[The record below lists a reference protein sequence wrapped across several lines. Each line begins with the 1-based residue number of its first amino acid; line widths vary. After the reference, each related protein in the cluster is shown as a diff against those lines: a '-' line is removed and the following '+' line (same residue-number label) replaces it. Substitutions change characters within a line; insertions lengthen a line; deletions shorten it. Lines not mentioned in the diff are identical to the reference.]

1 MAFRKGVL
9 SDKAMLMK
17 HAELR
22 TPPIHIAHSLH
33 TASLD
38 KNIFHGI
45 KPLRGGSHI
54 KSTGTGRHDI
64 NNLNLMTSLDYR
76 GGLDTYN
83 KEVQNKKQH
92 QPIVNKKIPNVSDRI
107 ERTLRDMSNG
117 SDETFEALID
127 LLQLKTGLSK
137 QRYHFHDED
146 ILEALNRH
154 YRKSPEQM
162 MIVENAY
169 KNA

>member
-1 MAFRKGVL
+1 MRKGAL
-9 SDKAMLMK
+9 SDKMQHMK

-22 TPPIHIAHSLH
+22 PPPIHISHALQ
-33 TASLD
+33 TISLD
-38 KNIFHGI
+38 KTIFHGI
-45 KPLRGGSHI
+45 KPARGASHI
-54 KSTGTGRHDI
+54 KTMGTGKNDI
-64 NNLNLMTSLDYR
+64 SNLNLLTALDYR
-76 GGLDTYN
+76 GGLDAYN
-83 KEVQNKKQH
+83 KEVQTKKQKH
-92 QPIVNKKIPNVSDRI
+92 QPIADKKIPNVSDRI

-137 QRYHFHDED
+137 QRWHFDDTD

-154 YRKSPEQM
+154 YRKSPEQLL
-162 MIVENAY
+162 IVENAY

>member
-1 MAFRKGVL
+1 MRKGAL
-9 SDKAMLMK
+9 SDKMQLMK
-17 HAELR
+17 HTELR
-22 TPPIHIAHSLH
+22 RPPIHIAHSLH
-33 TASLD
+33 NISLD
-38 KNIFHGI
+38 KTIFHGV
-45 KPLRGGSHI
+45 KPLRGKSHI
-54 KSTGTGRHDI
+54 KTTGTGRNDI
-64 NNLNLMTSLDYR
+64 SNLNLLTSLDYR

-83 KEVQNKKQH
+83 KEVQIKKQH
-92 QPIVNKKIPNVSDRI
+92 QPIANKKIPNVSDRI

-154 YRKSPEQM
+154 YRRSPEQL

>member
-1 MAFRKGVL
+1 MAFRKGAL

-17 HAELR
+17 HPEIR

-38 KNIFHGI
+38 KNIYHGI
-45 KPLRGGSHI
+45 KGLRGKSHI
-54 KSTGTGRHDI
+54 KTTGTGKNDI
-64 NNLNLMTSLDYR
+64 SNLNLITPLDYR
-76 GGLDTYN
+76 GGLDAYN
-83 KEVQNKKQH
+83 KEIKSKPH
-92 QPIVNKKIPNVSDRI
+92 RPITDKKIPNVSDRI

-137 QRYHFHDED
+137 QRYHFHDGD
-146 ILEALNRH
+146 ILEALNKH
-154 YRKSPEQM
+154 YRKSPEQL
-162 MIVENAY
+162 MIVEAAY

>member
-1 MAFRKGVL
+1 MRKGAL

-17 HAELR
+17 HPEIR
-22 TPPIHIAHSLH
+22 TPPIHISHSLH

-38 KNIFHGI
+38 KTIFHGI

-54 KSTGTGRHDI
+54 KSTGTGRNDI
-64 NNLNLMTSLDYR
+64 SNLNLLTALDYR
-76 GGLDTYN
+76 GGLDAYN
-83 KEVQNKKQH
+83 KEVQAKKQH
-92 QPIVNKKIPNVSDRI
+92 QPITDKKIPNVSDRI

-146 ILEALNRH
+146 ILEALNKH
-154 YRKSPEQM
+154 YRKSPEQL
-162 MIVENAY
+162 MIVEAAY

>member
-1 MAFRKGVL
+1 MEARKGIL
-9 SDKAMLMK
+9 SDKMQLME
-17 HAELR
+17 HTELR
-22 TPPIHIAHSLH
+22 RPPINIAHSLH
-33 TASLD
+33 TISLD
-38 KNIFHGI
+38 KTVFHGV

-64 NNLNLMTSLDYR
+64 NNLSLITPVDYR
-76 GGLDTYN
+76 GGLDAYA
-83 KEVQNKKQH
+83 KEVQTKKQH
-92 QPIVNKKIPNVSDRI
+92 QPIANKKIPNVSDRI

-137 QRYHFHDED
+137 QKFHHNDEA
-146 ILEALNRH
+146 ILEALNKH
-154 YRKSPEQM
+154 YRKSPEQL

>member
-1 MAFRKGVL
+1 MMRKGIL
-9 SDKAMLMK
+9 SDKMQLMQ
-17 HAELR
+17 HTELR
-22 TPPIHIAHSLH
+22 RPPINIAHSLH
-33 TASLD
+33 TISLD
-38 KNIFHGI
+38 KTVFHGI
-45 KPLRGGSHI
+45 KPTRGGSHI

-64 NNLNLMTSLDYR
+64 NNLNLLTSLDYR
-76 GGLDTYN
+76 GGLDAYK
-83 KEVQNKKQH
+83 KELQTKKQH
-92 QPIVNKKIPNVSDRI
+92 QPIVDKKIPNCSDRI

-117 SDETFEALID
+117 SEETFEALID

-137 QRYHFHDED
+137 QRFHHDDCD

-154 YRKSPEQM
+154 YRKAPEQL